1 MLCAFFIPLFLARE
15 RNPFL
20 VLAAI
25 GVGIVL
31 LTSWGSSFMQP
42 FDRAGEFGATRSSA
56 FARFISPFYLFD
68 EYIFNNT
75 RSVLYGLGPGSIET
89 FFNNFYTEVHDPTW
103 GKLFFEYGL
112 VGSLPFAA
120 FILSCFF
127 LDTRT
132 RWLSGALFI
141 NYLIMGGYLL
151 STPWNGIILSLAI
164 WHRSSVRQ
172 TRRRHDQ
179 RRLHPDIP
187 KTRVFTG

>member
-1 MLCAFFIPLFLARE
+1 
-15 RNPFL
+15 
-20 VLAAI
+20 
-25 GVGIVL
+25 
-31 LTSWGSSFMQP
+31 MQP
-42 FDRAGEFGATRSSA
+42 FDRVGEFGATRSSA

-68 EYIFNNT
+68 EYIFDNS
-75 RSVLYGLGPGSIET
+75 RSVLFGLGPGSIET
-89 FFNNFYTEVHDPTW
+89 FFNNFYTDVFDPTW
-103 GKLFFEYGL
+103 GKLLFEYGL

-164 WHRSSVRQ
+164 WHRSPVGQ
-172 TRRRHDQ
+172 MRRHHDQ
-179 RRLHPDIP
+179 LRKL
-187 KTRVFTG
+187 KTSNNLAVLGGS